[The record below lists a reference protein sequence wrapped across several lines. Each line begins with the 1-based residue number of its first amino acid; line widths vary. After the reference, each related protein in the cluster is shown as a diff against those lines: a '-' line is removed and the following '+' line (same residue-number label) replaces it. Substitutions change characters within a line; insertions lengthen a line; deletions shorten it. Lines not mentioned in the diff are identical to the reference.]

1 VEKRDELP
9 DFKIALRRFVEDVC
23 AALPETGT
31 ATRRWVRIVREE
43 RGWSFP
49 EEERPDYSGTCFSL
63 MMKFRENPP
72 DSLLQVLDIARRTPQ
87 IASGLLVDAGG
98 NPIRGQKMQLW
109 WVTNILTGKF
119 VHDYLEKARIIEF
132 DEQAFNTVF
141 DRLRKDIESSTIT
154 VKELSPLMNVSLDCE
169 SISIAPYL
177 VIRKLTVDELE
188 KLLNNSVRFAY
199 FPMHSSLSADV
210 TQLDCA
216 VDATYEKQRHEA
228 WGSNKEILN
237 STADLVTTLRLHT
250 DKNIYIAFTVQNSDS
265 MLQHS
270 GGTSFSLRPRLLGQ
284 RATIGASH
292 KQDIMDTWSRIR
304 SLPDE
309 SPLRLALRRWNSVF
323 ERFDENDAL
332 IDYWIALEGLFV
344 PDSFQELRHRSSF
357 RIGAFIG
364 DKPDEREKIYKDLLE
379 SYDLR
384 SRIIHGGV
392 PTTRRKTELINAT
405 RSYLRRALVKILS
418 SLNTFDPRTLEIEI
432 LRK

>member
-1 VEKRDELP
+1 
-9 DFKIALRRFVEDVC
+9 
-23 AALPETGT
+23 
-31 ATRRWVRIVREE
+31 
-43 RGWSFP
+43 
-49 EEERPDYSGTCFSL
+49 
-63 MMKFRENPP
+63 
-72 DSLLQVLDIARRTPQ
+72 
-87 IASGLLVDAGG
+87 
-98 NPIRGQKMQLW
+98 
-109 WVTNILTGKF
+109 
-119 VHDYLEKARIIEF
+119 
-132 DEQAFNTVF
+132 
-141 DRLRKDIESSTIT
+141 
-154 VKELSPLMNVSLDCE
+154 
-169 SISIAPYL
+169 
-177 VIRKLTVDELE
+177 
-188 KLLNNSVRFAY
+188 
-199 FPMHSSLSADV
+199 
-210 TQLDCA
+210 
-216 VDATYEKQRHEA
+216 
-228 WGSNKEILN
+228 
-237 STADLVTTLRLHT
+237 
-250 DKNIYIAFTVQNSDS
+250 
-265 MLQHS
+265 LQHS